1 MERSAHE
8 IIRELELRV
17 ARLESE
23 TTTNATSK
31 IRSAWSKLE
40 PKIHKHYL
48 VAKENAKKVSREID
62 LGSPRLSI
70 ADKTVYYKTK
80 EPRELRHPDEYGDYA
95 YEMLDSKE
103 YKNYKKS
110 QNEIADLIESFCQKF
125 GLDFVWAGSW

>member
-103 YKNYKKS
+103 YAKYEKS
-110 QNEIADLIESFCQKF
+110 QAEIADLIESFCQKF